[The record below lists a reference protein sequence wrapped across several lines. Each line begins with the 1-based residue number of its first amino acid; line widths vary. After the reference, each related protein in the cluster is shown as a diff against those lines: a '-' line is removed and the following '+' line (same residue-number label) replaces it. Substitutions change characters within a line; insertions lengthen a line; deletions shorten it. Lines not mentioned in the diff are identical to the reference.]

1 MKKRPNIQALPN
13 SELKSIMINKD
24 DYGDIDDVKSIAH
37 AAWKET
43 ERRKEKVE
51 ELTIDI
57 QKRQVESL
65 NESVELLL
73 KRFDR
78 IIELLHKVVEDP
90 KKSFFW
96 IFIFTVASGITI
108 NIGTSIIEY
117 IVKLIRDFLLLFL

>member
-24 DYGDIDDVKSIAH
+24 DYGDVNDVKSIAH

-43 ERRKEKVE
+43 QRRKEKVE

-90 KKSFFW
+90 KKSFLW
-96 IFIFTVASGITI
+96 IVLFTVCSGIAI
-108 NIGTSIIEY
+108 NIGTSIIES
-117 IVKLIRDFLLLFL
+117 IGKLVWNLLLNTL